1 MIENCHDLKQRHSFA
16 DYLYWSLMAAV
27 PLLTAATAIAAVS
40 ALWLGV
46 YLLVLLAGL
55 LMLCRFF
62 CSHCPHYARSG
73 KTVKCLF
80 LWGLPKFFE
89 PRPGPPGWRA
99 KGLSLLTAVVMVLFP
114 LYWLLD
120 QPGPLLIYAAALT
133 AVGMTLRRYECSRCI
148 YRDCPANRVPAVRRT
163 EADA

>member
-1 MIENCHDLKQRHSFA
+1 MTENRQDLKHHHSFA

-40 ALWLGV
+40 LLWLGA

-55 LMLCRFF
+55 LTLCRFF
-62 CSHCPHYARSG
+62 CSHCPHYGSNP

-89 PRPGPPGWRA
+89 PRRGPLGWRA
-99 KGLSLLTAVVMVLFP
+99 KGLALLAAVVMVLFP

-120 QPGPLLIYAAALT
+120 QPGQLLVYAVALT

-148 YRDCPANRVPAVRRT
+148 YHDCPANRVRDWGRT
-163 EADA
+163 EGGA

>member
-1 MIENCHDLKQRHSFA
+1 MTENCQDLKQRYSFA

-40 ALWLGV
+40 LLWLGV

-55 LMLCRFF
+55 LTLCRFF
-62 CSHCPHYARSG
+62 CSHCPHYGRSG

-89 PRPGPPGWRA
+89 PRRGPLGWRA
-99 KGLSLLTAVVMVLFP
+99 KGLSLLAAVAMVLFP

-120 QPGPLLIYAAALT
+120 QPGQLLVYAVALT
-133 AVGMTLRRYECSRCI
+133 AVGMTLRRHECSRCI
-148 YRDCPANRVPAVRRT
+148 YFDCPANRVPVERRT
-163 EADA
+163 GTGA